1 MVGLGFLVVVVVG
14 LGLLVVVV
22 VVGLGLLVVVV
33 VVVVLVVV
41 VVEVVVG
48 AGSVEAAPPQ
58 STFSGQSQ
66 TSSTGLKKS
75 PSGHSLREGT
85 PQLQ

>member
-1 MVGLGFLVVVVVG
+1 MVGLGLLVVVVRLGFLVVVG
-14 LGLLVVVV
+14 LGFLVVV

-66 TSSTGLKKS
+66 TFSAGLKRS
-75 PSGHSLREGT
+75 PSGHS
-85 PQLQ
+85 